1 MNGLERIPEQ
11 FWGLFASRNRMI
23 YIEALMVISQ
33 EYLYNDY
40 FLSRDTCI
48 QVLREH
54 FTGKQLLMVPDDDEE
69 ESSLYEPDS
78 TRILGRLIAFGW
90 LKRVEDHSTLT
101 VNITIP
107 DYAAVFI
114 DALERLNNPELE
126 EADLHIQNI
135 YANIYSF
142 YHDPRAGI
150 ELLRTAQVNTQ
161 KLNKAL
167 QDMLHNMD
175 SFFTRLLQLDSY
187 GDVLSEHLDGYVESI
202 VKGKYHLLKTDDNFY
217 RYKTEVRGLLRRIEE
232 DDARMYHLRKRRAAE
247 RGCSEEQAEEE
258 ITAILD
264 RIEQGFSNMERRIA
278 NIDAEHNKYV
288 RVTVSRLSYLLSSDR
303 SMKGLVVELMNR
315 LSRANEET
323 QEEMIGEIGDV
334 IQLGTRRVLTK
345 ELLYKRRGKNRVFED
360 TVVEPEP
367 EQDLSREEVLRLNR
381 NRKRYSRSQ
390 VEHFILDRMQGGEL
404 NAADLTMDSEDQ
416 FEMLVLAYDYSTRKS
431 CPYEVV
437 EREVPMV
444 EKGGYRYPQLV
455 FRKKKRS
462 VPESDSV
469 IAATQ
474 SVPAD
479 RLDSEVRK
487 ELAVTQEDVLET
499 TEVQGQYSLFEYT
512 SQEETEA

>member
-1 MNGLERIPEQ
+1 MNGLTRIPEQ
-11 FWGLFASRNRMI
+11 FWGLFTSRNRMI
-23 YIEALMVISQ
+23 YMEALMVISQ

-54 FTGKQLLMVPDDDEE
+54 FAGKQLLMVPDDDEE

-78 TRILGRLIAFGW
+78 TRILSRLVAFQW

-114 DALERLNNPELE
+114 DALERVDNPEME
-126 EADLHIQNI
+126 EADLYIQNI

-150 ELLRTAQVNTQ
+150 ELLRTAQINTQ

-187 GDVLSEHLDGYVESI
+187 GEVLSEHLDGYVESI

-217 RYKTEVRGLLRRIEE
+217 RYKTEVRGLLRKIEE
-232 DDARMYHLRKRRAAE
+232 DDVRMRHLRKRRAAE
-247 RGCSEEQAEEE
+247 RGCSEDQAEEE

-315 LSRANEET
+315 LSRANEER
-323 QEEMIGEIGDV
+323 QEELIGEIGDA
-334 IQLGTRRVLTK
+334 IQLGTRRVLAK
-345 ELLYKRRGKNRVFED
+345 ELLYKRRGKNRVFEE
-360 TVVEPEP
+360 TVAEPEP

-381 NRKRYSRSQ
+381 SRKRYSRSQ
-390 VEHFILDRMQGGEL
+390 VEHFIMDRMKGGEL

-416 FEMLVLAYDYSTRKS
+416 FEMLVLAYDYSTRKT

-455 FRKKKRS
+455 FRKKKGGG
-462 VPESDSV
+462 
-469 IAATQ
+469 Q
-474 SVPAD
+474 K
-479 RLDSEVRK
+479 SE
-487 ELAVTQEDVLET
+487 EQTA
-499 TEVQGQYSLFEYT
+499 LFEYIT
-512 SQEETEA
+512 QEETEV

>member
-1 MNGLERIPEQ
+1 MNGLDRIPEQ
-11 FWGLFASRNRMI
+11 FWGLFHSRNRMI
-23 YIEALMVISQ
+23 YMEALIVISQ

-40 FLSRDTCI
+40 FLSRDACI
-48 QVLREH
+48 QLLREH
-54 FTGKQLLMVPDDDEE
+54 FAGKQLLMVPDDDEE

-78 TRILGRLIAFGW
+78 TRILGRLIAFQW

-114 DALERLNNPELE
+114 DALERLDNPELE
-126 EADLHIQNI
+126 EADLYIQNI

-150 ELLRTAQVNTQ
+150 ELLRTAQINTQ

-217 RYKTEVRGLLRRIEE
+217 RYKTEVRSLLRKIEE
-232 DDARMYHLRKRRAAE
+232 DEVRMSHLRKRRAAE
-247 RGCSEEQAEEE
+247 RGCTEDQAEEE

-303 SMKGLVVELMNR
+303 SMKGLVVELLNR
-315 LSRANEET
+315 LSRAGDEQ
-323 QEEMIGEIGDV
+323 QEEMLDDIGNAV
-334 IQLGTRRVLTK
+334 QLGTRRVLNK
-345 ELLYKRRGKNRVFED
+345 ELLYKRRGKNRVFEE
-360 TVVEPEP
+360 TIAEPEP
-367 EQDLSREEVLRLNR
+367 EEDISREEVLRLNR
-381 NRKRYSRSQ
+381 SRKRYSRSQ
-390 VEHFILDRMQGGEL
+390 MEHFILDRMEGGEL
-404 NAADLTMDSEDQ
+404 RADQLTMDSEEQ

-437 EREVPMV
+437 ERDVPMI
-444 EKGGYRYPQLV
+444 EKDGYRYPQLV
-455 FRKKKRS
+455 FRRKKR
-462 VPESDSV
+462 VKQETADAPGEDRPVQEIQKELVVTREEEPV
-469 IAATQ
+469 IA
-474 SVPAD
+474 
-479 RLDSEVRK
+479 
-487 ELAVTQEDVLET
+487 
-499 TEVQGQYSLFEYT
+499 EVQGQYSMFEYT
-512 SQEETEA
+512 TQKETQA